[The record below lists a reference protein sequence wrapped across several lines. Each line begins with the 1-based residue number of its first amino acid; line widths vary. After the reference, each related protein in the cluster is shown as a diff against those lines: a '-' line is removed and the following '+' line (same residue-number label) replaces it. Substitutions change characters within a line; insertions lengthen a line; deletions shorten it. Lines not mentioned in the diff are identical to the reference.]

1 MPAVVAASVAV
12 IPPPVAVIPTSVA
25 MIPTPVAVI
34 PIPARNVA
42 TIPFVTSPVA
52 ATVPIPVA
60 VPADHVGPP
69 AVDRRSRH
77 WRSIHGCLLV
87 DDGRRRAR
95 VDRCGRDI
103 YRSGNADVDPEVYTI
118 RHRGTGGAYAKRQN
132 TDEKGDN
139 AYGFHGLT
147 LLTRSD
153 DAGRNITH
161 RITRHIST
169 L

>member
-12 IPPPVAVIPTSVA
+12 IPTPVAVIPTPVA

-52 ATVPIPVA
+52 ATVPILVA
-60 VPADHVGPP
+60 VPADQDRRP
-69 AVDRRSRH
+69 AVDG
-77 WRSIHGCLLV
+77 RSIHGCRLV
-87 DDGRRRAR
+87 DDGRRRGR